1 MQGSRAATCLLIAK
15 CILRLRRRAA
25 LALAVGCIIR
35 SKGGIA
41 LQSTLNLV
49 ANTFLAVAAVCTGPV
64 QLWLLHGL
72 WLTANAAGPAFL
84 PHVKARI
91 CIHTLTEQEYCQHGQ
106 GSAVQ
111 SCHALA
117 GVHML
122 RSETWSLPTC
132 ADLGKSRAL
141 CLLCLRAAAAIPD
154 LRIKC
159 VRCFLEC

>member
-1 MQGSRAATCLLIAK
+1 MQGSRAAARLLIAK

-72 WLTANAAGPAFL
+72 WLTANAAGPTFL

-91 CIHTLTEQEYCQHGQ
+91 CIYTLTEQKHCQHGQ

-111 SCHALA
+111 SCH
-117 GVHML
+117 ML
-122 RSETWSLPTC
+122 
-132 ADLGKSRAL
+132 
-141 CLLCLRAAAAIPD
+141 
-154 LRIKC
+154 
-159 VRCFLEC
+159 